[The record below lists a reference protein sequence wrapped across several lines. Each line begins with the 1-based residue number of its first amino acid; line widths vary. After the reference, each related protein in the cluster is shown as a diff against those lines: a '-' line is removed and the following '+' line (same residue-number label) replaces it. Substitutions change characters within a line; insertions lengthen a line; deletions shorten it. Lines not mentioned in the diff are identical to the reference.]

1 MKIAVVSDDHKTI
14 SMHFGRAEFYEVY
27 TIEAGKVT
35 EHETLSRSF
44 PLNPT
49 AAVVQPGQ
57 EAAHGHHHDHN
68 AMIAPISDCLALIAR
83 GMGRGAHDSLQE
95 NDIQPIISD
104 LADIQSALDA
114 YIAGTLTNH
123 PEKLH

>member
-1 MKIAVVSDDHKTI
+1 MKIAIVSDDHKTI

-35 EHETLSRSF
+35 AHETLSRSF

-49 AAVVQPGQ
+49 AVVQPGQ

-68 AMIAPISDCLALIAR
+68 AMIAPIVIAHQAPR
-83 GMGRGAHDSLQE
+83 FVPRFQYSPPRITEPAPPRKIVPVRAKNIRMYSV
-95 NDIQPIISD
+95 
-104 LADIQSALDA
+104 
-114 YIAGTLTNH
+114 
-123 PEKLH
+123 